1 MDALHQ
7 LLSESK
13 LSSLVESQEIVLL
26 EHNQTV
32 ADALKVRADQ
42 RQRRS
47 WAGQI
52 SNSSSCSS
60 ERRD

>member
-26 EHNQTV
+26 EHNQIV

-42 RQRRS
+42 RQRIRL
-47 WAGQI
+47 
-52 SNSSSCSS
+52 
-60 ERRD
+60 